1 MMHFGPANIG
11 SNVLSL
17 DSRNNAIQGAAS
29 KMSPKSH
36 KKLMIQNN
44 IKNLQFSIEN
54 ILSKNDNIQ
63 LSKKKSNQ
71 KQKMLNLQSS
81 TLKHS
86 SLEGQKSELM
96 VNSVQPDP
104 NRIGL
109 HGDNNNAKLE
119 IQQQQVT
126 SSPSPAPDC
135 EAAAADAAD
144 VAATVAA
151 MSAVQNVHPYVANL
165 DRGSIPTATLHYM
178 PPHPHT
184 GQQLQSHGGHS
195 QHQPHQ
201 GIIPGQPITK
211 NSQAPRS
218 AAPSQQA
225 PQYHDTPLETA
236 MQPPSHA
243 AP

>member
-1 MMHFGPANIG
+1 
-11 SNVLSL
+11 
-17 DSRNNAIQGAAS
+17 
-29 KMSPKSH
+29 MSPKSH

-44 IKNLQFSIEN
+44 IKNLQFSIDA
-54 ILSKNDNIQ
+54 ILSKNNNIQ
-63 LSKKKSNQ
+63 LSKKKINQ
-71 KQKMLNLQSS
+71 KQEMLDLKSP

-126 SSPSPAPDC
+126 SSPSLAPGFK
-135 EAAAADAAD
+135 AAAAAAAD

-151 MSAVQNVHPYVANL
+151 MTAVQDVHPYIANL
-165 DRGSIPTATLHYM
+165 DRGSTPTATLHYM

-184 GQQLQSHGGHS
+184 GQQLQSHVGHS
-195 QHQPHQ
+195 QHQSRQ
-201 GIIPGQPITK
+201 GIIPWQPITGHT
-211 NSQAPRS
+211 QAPRS

-225 PQYHDTPLETA
+225 PQYRATPLEA
-236 MQPPSHA
+236 EMQPPSHA
-243 AP
+243 TPQPPRNAAPSLQSPQYGAAPLKAETQ